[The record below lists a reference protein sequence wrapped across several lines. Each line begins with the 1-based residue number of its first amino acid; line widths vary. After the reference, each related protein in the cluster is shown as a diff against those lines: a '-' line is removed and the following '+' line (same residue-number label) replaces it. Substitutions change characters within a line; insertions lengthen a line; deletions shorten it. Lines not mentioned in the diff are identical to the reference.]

1 MFHSW
6 KIVGTD
12 LKCPFKIL
20 FLIEFKF
27 GLFWYSTKFSKLAHN
42 KIFIDKYPVN
52 LQTAI

>member
-1 MFHSW
+1 MKNSW
-6 KIVGTD
+6 NRFKI
-12 LKCPFKIL
+12 CPFKIL